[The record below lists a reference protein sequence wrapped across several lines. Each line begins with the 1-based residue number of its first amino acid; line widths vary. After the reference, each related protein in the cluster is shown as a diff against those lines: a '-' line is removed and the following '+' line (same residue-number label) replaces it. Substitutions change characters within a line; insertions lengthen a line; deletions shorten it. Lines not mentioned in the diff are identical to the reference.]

1 MGYRSGAEGFN
12 QAINA
17 IAGFFEDRAGRLR
30 EEQQQRYNTAL
41 TTKDQLNTQITQIQ
55 TALSSPDLDEQTR
68 QFLQSQLSEMQ
79 NLTSVTLD
87 GFNPNEVAAWNE
99 QASSLLGGT
108 FEAPGV
114 EGEVSLEGALSQAQ
128 RTIVDIGRERE
139 AAQAQIG
146 ILAPILQQGDVPE
159 ETKQRLVD
167 NFLSS
172 GASQYLE
179 ESQLGSLAALGG
191 YSDPNAL
198 KLREQ
203 QIISGELSIEAARQ
217 NIEITDWNFANAQ
230 TDRAYETTDELRKN
244 VASAVE
250 AGDVVSL
257 RMWRSAL
264 SNPQANPVLAERMEA
279 ANISMEDMD
288 GYIEQAQ
295 RREEIQIGQEE
306 TRLQLMNEQLAGRA
320 FANAQAIQNAPLENA
335 LLSERL
341 TGAQLANEGTRFA
354 NEQAVQNAPLQN
366 ALLQYRV
373 DAAATDA
380 QFGLIDTATRTY
392 QTVEQFDADSDRLA
406 ALGAT
411 PAEIEA
417 MRTAVSVQE
426 NLINKDDSRAE
437 LQAFSKIAPADM
449 ENTDGWR
456 SSFVRLAQDAGFS
469 EDEAITMADGYLAA
483 YQTEDK
489 QNSLRTQELELKANL
504 AQMDYDNAIAA
515 GEEPPDA
522 TEVRLQLNQQM
533 ETLRTQQLDNGCLPE
548 SSLSAILG
556 RQLSAAENES
566 YAATM
571 ADSNPQTCERLR
583 RDFNNIQDA
592 EYALLLQGPQA
603 ALGVRDRGDAE
614 FEVSGGDPV
623 NSEGEPLTFV
633 PEGGA
638 ASYTDMTVTQF
649 KLDGTS
655 EDVVVPGST
664 VTQVAQ
670 MYDPSK
676 PLEEQT
682 ELENYLNQQF
692 GNNINIGAKV
702 LTQIMQLRGVAEE

>member
-41 TTKDQLNTQITQIQ
+41 TTKDELNNQITQIQ

-68 QFLQSQLSEMQ
+68 QFLQAQLSEMQ

-108 FEAPGV
+108 FEVPGV

-139 AAQAQIG
+139 AARAQHAALI
-146 ILAPILQQGDVPE
+146 PVLQSETLDPE
-159 ETKQRLVD
+159 IKQRTVD
-167 NFLSS
+167 AFLAN
-172 GASQYLE
+172 GASQYLTDAE
-179 ESQLGSLAALGG
+179 LASFAALAGF
-191 YSDPNAL
+191 SDPNAM

-203 QIISGELSIEAARQ
+203 QLTLGELNIEATRQ
-217 NIEITDWNFANAQ
+217 SIKIADWNFANAQ

-295 RREEIQIGQEE
+295 RREDIQIAQQE
-306 TRLQLMNEQLAGRA
+306 TRLQLMTEQLSGAR
-320 FANAQAIQNAPLENA
+320 FANAQAIK
-335 LLSERL
+335 
-341 TGAQLANEGTRFA
+341 
-354 NEQAVQNAPLQN
+354 NAPLQD
-366 ALLQYRV
+366 ALLEYQV

-380 QFGLIDTATRTY
+380 QFALIDTATRVY
-392 QTVEQFDADSDRLA
+392 QTAEQFDQDSGRLA
-406 ALGAT
+406 ALGYSET
-411 PAEIEA
+411 EIA
-417 MRTAVSVQE
+417 SMRSAVVTQE
-426 NLINKDDSRAE
+426 NLINKDDARAE
-437 LQAFSKIAPADM
+437 LQAFSKVAPSDM
-449 ENTDGWR
+449 EKTDGWR

-483 YQTEDK
+483 YQTDASQDE
-489 QNSLRTQELELKANL
+489 LRTQELNLKYQL
-504 AQMDYDNAIAA
+504 AQMDYDNAVAA
-515 GEEPPDA
+515 GVEPPDA
-522 TEVRLQLNQQM
+522 TEVRLQLKQQM
-533 ETLRTQQLDNGCLPE
+533 NTLRTQQLDNGCLPE
-548 SSLSAILG
+548 SSLGAILG
-556 RQLSAAENES
+556 REASEAMLEGYAETRAAS
-566 YAATM
+566 DA
-571 ADSNPQTCERLR
+571 QTCSRLQR
-583 RDFNNIQDA
+583 NFNNLRDA

-603 ALGVRDRGDAE
+603 ALDVRGQGVE
-614 FEVSGGDPV
+614 FEVSGGTPENQGEQPLFV
-623 NSEGEPLTFV
+623 SEGGQFQT
-633 PEGGA
+633 GA
-638 ASYTDMTVTQF
+638 DTSYTAMTITQTRP
-649 KLDGTS
+649 DGTT
-655 EDVVVPGST
+655 EDIVVPAST
-664 VTQVAQ
+664 VTEVGQLYRPDMSDAEFDSLIDYLDQKFPNNPAVGAQ
-670 MYDPSK
+670 
-676 PLEEQT
+676 
-682 ELENYLNQQF
+682 
-692 GNNINIGAKV
+692 V
-702 LTQIMQLRGVAEE
+702 LTTIMQQKGARQ